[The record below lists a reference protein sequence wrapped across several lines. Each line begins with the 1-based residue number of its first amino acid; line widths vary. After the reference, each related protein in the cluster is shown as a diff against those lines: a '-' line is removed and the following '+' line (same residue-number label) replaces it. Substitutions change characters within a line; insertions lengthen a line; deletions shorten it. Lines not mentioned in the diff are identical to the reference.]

1 MIDSRGKTRVRKT
14 RAQSRS
20 VFLVILL
27 LVATVIIVLYYV
39 PEVWRQEEPFPEIP
53 EGENGQP
60 AGSHLSRTYNS
71 SEARFYI
78 TPNDPT
84 TQQTLNNIV
93 VNPLIPDWIEIRE
106 WVANNI
112 EYVSD
117 TTAHGVLEYWQLSAE
132 TLSLGTGDCEDFSI
146 LLCSLYRAIGWDE
159 NEVYVVVG
167 ENDGRYHAWVR
178 LNIDTIGWQNIE
190 PQQGAI
196 NTFIGDSLSLSGY
209 TAVCNF
215 NDIYLNSL

>member
-1 MIDSRGKTRVRKT
+1 MGKNRG
-14 RAQSRS
+14 QSRS

-27 LVATVIIVLYYV
+27 LAATVIIVLYYV
-39 PEVWRQEEPFPEIP
+39 PEVWRQDEPFPDIP
-53 EGENGQP
+53 DGENGQP

-78 TPNDPT
+78 TPNDST
-84 TQQTLNNIV
+84 VQQTLNSIV
-93 VNPLIPDWIEIRE
+93 ANPLIPDWIEIRD
-106 WVANNI
+106 WVANNV

-117 TTAHGVLEYWQLSAE
+117 TLSHGVPEYWQLPAE
-132 TLSLGTGDCEDFSI
+132 TLSLRTGDCEDFSI

-167 ENDGRYHAWVR
+167 EKDGKYHAWVKVD
-178 LNIDTIGWQNIE
+178 IDAVGWQNIE
-190 PQQGAI
+190 PQQGAL

-209 TAVCNF
+209 TAICNF
-215 NDIYLNSL
+215 NDIYFNSM